1 VTELPRATW
10 GGTGAARQLRVVV
23 LAVCL
28 AAAVLGT
35 AASPAAAH
43 GDELLVRGSL
53 TLAPGEVA
61 AYHGNVHYHRLVARV
76 VADGPVR
83 VRLHDFVTGEVALEV
98 GPASRLAVNEL
109 IACCDDAAWTPYT
122 LVIENAGDRPVAV
135 RVRAVLVHD
144 DLAVMV
150 YGAESGTR
158 EGAVVITAAWIVLLW
173 WGRRRPRRASAL
185 RRAGWAAA
193 VLAAGVVI
201 AGVYGWLAYG
211 RAGAAGLVAGL
222 SHVPVLP
229 WNPLVSRV
237 SLFLGVAIVGWLVA
251 GALWA
256 RSRPA
261 PGSPAWTGV
270 GVGLGAGV
278 LGVAGA
284 VVVEYGV
291 LSLPLGMAAGM
302 VIPLAL
308 VVATGGG
315 SAGPVARDRDHRVGA
330 SARDWPLVRV
340 ERRAGQS
347 GQEGGS
353 ATLGGTQ

>member
-1 VTELPRATW
+1 MTDRTRAKW
-10 GGTGAARQLRVVV
+10 VGTGTACQLRVVV

-28 AAAVLGT
+28 AAAALGT
-35 AASPAAAH
+35 AALPAAAH

-53 TLAPGEVA
+53 TLAPGEAA

-98 GPASRLAVNEL
+98 GPSLRLAVNEL
-109 IACCDDAAWTPYT
+109 IACCDDATWTPYT
-122 LVIENAGDRPVAV
+122 LVIENVGDLPVAL
-135 RVRAVLVHD
+135 RARAVLVHD

-150 YGAESGTR
+150 HGAESGTR
-158 EGAVVITAAWIVLLW
+158 EGAVMITAAWIVLLW

-185 RRAGWAAA
+185 RRAGWASA
-193 VLAAGVVI
+193 VLAMGAALAG
-201 AGVYGWLAYG
+201 AYGWLAYG
-211 RAGAAGLVAGL
+211 RAGAGGLLAGL

-256 RSRPA
+256 GSRPA
-261 PGSPAWTGV
+261 PGSPAWAGV

-308 VVATGGG
+308 VVATGGARPG
-315 SAGPVARDRDHRVGA
+315 QVARARTGTSPVDLPAPPGA
-330 SARDWPLVRV
+330 P
-340 ERRAGQS
+340 RRWG
-347 GQEGGS
+347 
-353 ATLGGTQ
+353 

>member
-1 VTELPRATW
+1 MGWHRGRVPTAYCRPGGVFGGGRA
-10 GGTGAARQLRVVV
+10 GHR
-23 LAVCL
+23 CL
-28 AAAVLGT
+28 T
-35 AASPAAAH
+35 
-43 GDELLVRGSL
+43 
-53 TLAPGEVA
+53 
-61 AYHGNVHYHRLVARV
+61 
-76 VADGPVR
+76 
-83 VRLHDFVTGEVALEV
+83 
-98 GPASRLAVNEL
+98 
-109 IACCDDAAWTPYT
+109 TPYT
-122 LVIENAGDRPVAV
+122 LVVENVGDRPVAV

-150 YGAESGTR
+150 HGAESGTR

-185 RRAGWAAA
+185 RRAGWASA

-201 AGVYGWLAYG
+201 AGAYGWLAYG
-211 RAGAAGLVAGL
+211 RSGPAGLLAGL

-261 PGSPAWTGV
+261 PGSPAWAGV

-302 VIPLAL
+302 VIPLAMVL
-308 VVATGGG
+308 ATGGS
-315 SAGPVARDRDHRVGA
+315 SAGTPAMDRHNGGGAPVRGA
-330 SARDWPLVRV
+330 SR
-340 ERRAGQS
+340 
-347 GQEGGS
+347 
-353 ATLGGTQ
+353 

>member
-1 VTELPRATW
+1 VTELPQATS
-10 GGTGAARQLRVVV
+10 GDTGAARQARVVV
-23 LAVCL
+23 LALCL
-28 AAAVLGT
+28 AAAALGT

-83 VRLHDFVTGEVALEV
+83 VRLNDFVTGEVALEM

-122 LVIENAGDRPVAV
+122 LVIENVGDRPVAL
-135 RVRAVLVHD
+135 RARAVLVHD

-150 YGAESGTR
+150 HGAESGTR
-158 EGAVVITAAWIVLLW
+158 EGALVITAAWIALLW
-173 WGRRRPRRASAL
+173 WGRRRTSRASAL
-185 RRAGWAAA
+185 RRAGWASA
-193 VLAAGVVI
+193 VLAASVVL
-201 AGVYGWLAYG
+201 AGAYGWLAYG

-237 SLFLGVAIVGWLVA
+237 SLMLGVGIVGWLVA

-256 RSRPA
+256 RARPA
-261 PGSPAWTGV
+261 PGSLAWAGV
-270 GVGLGAGV
+270 AVGLGAGV

-302 VIPLAL
+302 VIPLAIL
-308 VVATGGG
+308 GAGRPQGGRPDETAEG
-315 SAGPVARDRDHRVGA
+315 SSERLTAR
-330 SARDWPLVRV
+330 
-340 ERRAGQS
+340 
-347 GQEGGS
+347 
-353 ATLGGTQ
+353 

>member
-1 VTELPRATW
+1 VIDLPQAIR
-10 GGTGAARQLRVVV
+10 GGTGAACRLRVVI
-23 LAVCL
+23 LSACL
-28 AAAVLGT
+28 AAAALGT
-35 AASPAAAH
+35 AASPAVGH
-43 GDELLVRGSL
+43 GDGLLVRGSL
-53 TLAPGEVA
+53 TLAPGQVA
-61 AYHGNVHYHRLVARV
+61 AYHGSVHYHRLVARV

-83 VRLHDFVTGEVALEV
+83 LRLHDFVTGEVALEV
-98 GPASRLAVNEL
+98 GPTSRLVVNEL
-109 IACCDDAAWTPYT
+109 IACCDDATWTPYT
-122 LVIENAGDRPVAV
+122 LVIENVADRPVAL
-135 RVRAVLVHD
+135 RARAVLVHD

-158 EGAVVITAAWIVLLW
+158 EGAVVITAAWIILLW

-185 RRAGWAAA
+185 RRAGWASA
-193 VLAAGVVI
+193 VLAAGAVI
-201 AGVYGWLAYG
+201 AGTYGWLAYG
-211 RAGAAGLVAGL
+211 RSGAAGLVAGL

-237 SLFLGVAIVGWLVA
+237 SVCLAVAIVGWLVA

-261 PGSPAWTGV
+261 PGSPAWAGV

-315 SAGPVARDRDHRVGA
+315 SAGLSDRVMARRPAPGA
-330 SARDWPLVRV
+330 GR
-340 ERRAGQS
+340 GS
-347 GQEGGS
+347 GG
-353 ATLGGTQ
+353 

>member
-1 VTELPRATW
+1 VIDLPQAKW
-10 GGTGAARQLRVVV
+10 GSPGAARQPRVVF

-28 AAAVLGT
+28 AAAAPIP

-43 GDELLVRGSL
+43 GDVPLVRGSL
-53 TLAPGEVA
+53 TLAPGEEAV
-61 AYHGNVHYHRLVARV
+61 YHGSVHYHRLVARV

-98 GPASRLAVNEL
+98 GPALRLAVNEL
-109 IACCDDAAWTPYT
+109 IACCDDATWTPYT
-122 LVIENAGDRPVAV
+122 LVIENVGDRPVAL
-135 RVRAVLVHD
+135 RLRAVLVHD

-150 YGAESGTR
+150 HGAESGTR
-158 EGAVVITAAWIVLLW
+158 EGAVVITAAWVVLLW

-185 RRAGWAAA
+185 RRAGWVSA
-193 VLAAGVVI
+193 VLAAGAVI
-201 AGVYGWLAYG
+201 AGAYGWLAYG
-211 RAGAAGLVAGL
+211 RSGAAALLAGL

-261 PGSPAWTGV
+261 PGSPAWAGV

-302 VIPLAL
+302 VVPLAL

-315 SAGPVARDRDHRVGA
+315 PAGPVAIERQHRGGSSSRGA
-330 SARDWPLVRV
+330 SL
-340 ERRAGQS
+340 
-347 GQEGGS
+347 
-353 ATLGGTQ
+353 

>member
-10 GGTGAARQLRVVV
+10 GGTGAACQPRVVV

-28 AAAVLGT
+28 AAAALGT

-43 GDELLVRGSL
+43 GDVPLVRGSL

-61 AYHGNVHYHRLVARV
+61 VYHGGVHYHRLVARV

-83 VRLHDFVTGEVALEV
+83 VRLHDFVTGEIALEV
-98 GPASRLAVNEL
+98 GPALRLAVNEL
-109 IACCDDAAWTPYT
+109 IPCCDDATWTPYT
-122 LVIENAGDRPVAV
+122 LVIENVGDRPVAL
-135 RVRAVLVHD
+135 RARAVLVHD

-150 YGAESGTR
+150 HGAESGTR

-185 RRAGWAAA
+185 RRAGWASA
-193 VLAAGVVI
+193 VLAAGAAI
-201 AGVYGWLAYG
+201 AGAFGWLAYG
-211 RAGAAGLVAGL
+211 RSGAAGLLAGL

-237 SLFLGVAIVGWLVA
+237 SLFLAVAIVGWLVA
-251 GALWA
+251 AALWA

-261 PGSPAWTGV
+261 PGSPAWAGV
-270 GVGLGAGV
+270 GAGLGAGV

-291 LSLPLGMAAGM
+291 LSLPLAMAAGM
-302 VIPLAL
+302 LIPLAL
-308 VVATGGG
+308 VLATR
-315 SAGPVARDRDHRVGA
+315 GPRLDPPIPNE
-330 SARDWPLVRV
+330 S
-340 ERRAGQS
+340 
-347 GQEGGS
+347 
-353 ATLGGTQ
+353 

>member
-1 VTELPRATW
+1 VIDLPQATR
-10 GGTGAARQLRVVV
+10 GGTGAACQLRVVV

-28 AAAVLGT
+28 AAAALGT

-61 AYHGNVHYHRLVARV
+61 TYHGSVHYHRLVARV

-98 GPASRLAVNEL
+98 GPTLRLAVNEL
-109 IACCDDAAWTPYT
+109 IACCDDATWTPYT
-122 LVIENAGDRPVAV
+122 LVIENVGDRPVTLRA
-135 RVRAVLVHD
+135 RAVLVHD

-150 YGAESGTR
+150 HGAESGTR
-158 EGAVVITAAWIVLLW
+158 EGAVLITAAWIVLLW

-185 RRAGWAAA
+185 RRAGWASA

-201 AGVYGWLAYG
+201 AGTYGWLAYG
-211 RAGAAGLVAGL
+211 RSGAAGLLAGL

-237 SLFLGVAIVGWLVA
+237 SLFLGVAIVGWLLA

-261 PGSPAWTGV
+261 PGSQAWAGV

-278 LGVAGA
+278 LAVAGA

-308 VVATGGG
+308 VVATGAG
-315 SAGPVARDRDHRVGA
+315 SAVPVATDRHHRGGA
-330 SARDWPLVRV
+330 SARGASR
-340 ERRAGQS
+340 
-347 GQEGGS
+347 
-353 ATLGGTQ
+353 

>member
-1 VTELPRATW
+1 VTELSRATW
-10 GGTGAARQLRVVV
+10 GGTGAACQPRGVV
-23 LAVCL
+23 LALGL
-28 AAAVLGT
+28 AAAALGA

-43 GDELLVRGSL
+43 GDVPLVRGSL

-61 AYHGNVHYHRLVARV
+61 AYHGSVHYHRLVARV

-83 VRLHDFVTGEVALEV
+83 VRLQDFVTGEVVLEA
-98 GPASRLAVNEL
+98 GPTLRLAVNEL
-109 IACCDDAAWTPYT
+109 IACCDDATWTPYT
-122 LVIENAGDRPVAV
+122 LVIENVGDRPVAL
-135 RVRAVLVHD
+135 RARAVLVHD

-150 YGAESGTR
+150 HGAEPGTR
-158 EGAVVITAAWIVLLW
+158 EGAAVITAAWIVLLW
-173 WGRRRPRRASAL
+173 WGRRRPGPASAL
-185 RRAGWAAA
+185 RRAGRASA

-201 AGVYGWLAYG
+201 AGASGWLAYG
-211 RAGAAGLVAGL
+211 RPGAAGLVAGL

-261 PGSPAWTGV
+261 PGSPAWTAV

-284 VVVEYGV
+284 VVLEYGV

-308 VVATGGG
+308 VMATGRRSANAYGVLSPSVTARQQGSGG
-315 SAGPVARDRDHRVGA
+315 
-330 SARDWPLVRV
+330 L
-340 ERRAGQS
+340 
-347 GQEGGS
+347 
-353 ATLGGTQ
+353 